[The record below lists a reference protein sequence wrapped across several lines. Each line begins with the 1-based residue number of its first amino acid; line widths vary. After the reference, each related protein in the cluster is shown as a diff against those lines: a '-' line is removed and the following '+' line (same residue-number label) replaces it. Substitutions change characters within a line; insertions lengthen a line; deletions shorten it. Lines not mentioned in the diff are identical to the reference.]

1 MIDRTTI
8 EEAVEHG
15 VIRAFERLGVDVK
28 DFTEVQADF
37 GFLRRQ
43 RKRSETAI
51 SKIMTAAVGLTV
63 AGMLYSVWE
72 SAAKFVR

>member
-8 EEAVEHG
+8 EDAVEHG
-15 VIRAFERLGVDVK
+15 VIRAFERLGVDAK
-28 DFTEVQADF
+28 EFRETQADF

-43 RKRSETAI
+43 RLRSETVV
-51 SKIMTAAVGLTV
+51 SKVMTAAVGLTV